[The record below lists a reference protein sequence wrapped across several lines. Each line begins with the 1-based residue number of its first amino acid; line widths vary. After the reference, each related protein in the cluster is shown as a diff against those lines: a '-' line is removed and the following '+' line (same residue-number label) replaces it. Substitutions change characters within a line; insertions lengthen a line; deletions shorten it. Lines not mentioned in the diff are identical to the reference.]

1 MRITWEQTGKEF
13 PVRWDSNC
21 VRRSDNGPMWF
32 GQITDRAPYDGFR
45 LEVWR
50 ASHGTCHS
58 EQCATLAEA
67 KARGAEVLRAL
78 CGGPA
83 LKSATVWCA
92 VTPRGR
98 VILNTCWPTTDV
110 PWSFIVDDFFPDD
123 NGNIENA
130 ARAGYTVRKFR
141 IEEVR

>member
-1 MRITWEQTGKEF
+1 MRITWEQTGDEF
-13 PVRWDSNC
+13 PTRWDSNC
-21 VRRSDNGPMWF
+21 VRRGDNGPMWF
-32 GQITDRAPYDGFR
+32 GRITAACEAHL
-45 LEVWR
+45 LEIWKN
-50 ASHGTCHS
+50 ADPGSCHW
-58 EQCATLAEA
+58 EHCATLAEA

-110 PWSFIVDDFFPDD
+110 PWSCILDDFFPDD

>member
-1 MRITWEQTGKEF
+1 MRITWEQTGEESNIT
-13 PVRWDSNC
+13 RWRSSC
-21 VRRSDNGPMWF
+21 VRRSDNGPMWY
-32 GQITDRAPYDGFR
+32 GYINKGATDFALYVVHNG
-45 LEVWR
+45 VVV
-50 ASHGTCHS
+50 HS
-58 EQCATLAEA
+58 EQCATIAEA

-78 CGGPA
+78 CGGPV

-98 VILNTCWPTTDV
+98 IILNTCWPTADV
-110 PWSFIVDDFFPDD
+110 AWSCILDDFFPDD
-123 NGNIENA
+123 HGNIENA